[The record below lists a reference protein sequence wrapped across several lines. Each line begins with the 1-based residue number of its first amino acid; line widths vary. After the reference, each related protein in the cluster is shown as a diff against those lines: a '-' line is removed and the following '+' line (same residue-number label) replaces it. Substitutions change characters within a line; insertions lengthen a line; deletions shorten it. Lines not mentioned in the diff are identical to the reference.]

1 MMQINQTSN
10 VLLDY
15 FWFPPDLN
23 DPDINETRSPAPIF
37 NNLISVNLGNVMG
50 GRKNFIGD
58 HLRGFLVCL
67 ELTVTPRQ
75 SNNQDECHLK
85 HCKVDRLHL
94 VKSEVSLIL
103 QITSPTEILS
113 HPSWS
118 PAPGPE
124 WSKTETPGE
133 VKRVTRPKC
142 SSLDSL

>member
-1 MMQINQTSN
+1 MQFNQTSN

-15 FWFPPDLN
+15 FWFPPVLNDLN
-23 DPDINETRSPAPIF
+23 TSETRSPTPIF
-37 NNLISVNLGNVMG
+37 YNWILVNLGNVN

-113 HPSWS
+113 HPS
-118 PAPGPE
+118 
-124 WSKTETPGE
+124 
-133 VKRVTRPKC
+133 
-142 SSLDSL
+142 